1 MNIKVTIEPV
11 NALTAK
17 QSDGEVLSHILS
29 ALYGRMGDFGWR
41 SVRVELIPETKS

>member
-1 MNIKVTIEPV
+1 MNVKVTIEYAD
-11 NALTAK
+11 ALATK

-41 SVRVELIPETKS
+41 SVRVEQIPESES